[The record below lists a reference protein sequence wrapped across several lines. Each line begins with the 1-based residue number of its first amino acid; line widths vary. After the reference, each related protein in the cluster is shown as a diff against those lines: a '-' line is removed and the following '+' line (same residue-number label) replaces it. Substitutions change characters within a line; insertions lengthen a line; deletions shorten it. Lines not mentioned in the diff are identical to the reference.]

1 MVSQKVARLAKRER
15 KSARATFR
23 VAVLV
28 GPRQY
33 GKETLAQLF
42 EKGRAIPVARRL
54 CDTRRSSFRSLD
66 GLISMACPVAIFGAL
81 LTTSRQAQRRAL
93 RRRPRPPDLRK
104 RDAFP
109 SGPRFP
115 LRTSL
120 PPQGLA
126 SPSGPRFPLRA
137 SLPPQG
143 LASPSGPRFN
153 VRRSRPPFPK
163 PDDP

>member
-1 MVSQKVARLAKRER
+1 
-15 KSARATFR
+15 
-23 VAVLV
+23 
-28 GPRQY
+28 
-33 GKETLAQLF
+33 
-42 EKGRAIPVARRL
+42 
-54 CDTRRSSFRSLD
+54 LD